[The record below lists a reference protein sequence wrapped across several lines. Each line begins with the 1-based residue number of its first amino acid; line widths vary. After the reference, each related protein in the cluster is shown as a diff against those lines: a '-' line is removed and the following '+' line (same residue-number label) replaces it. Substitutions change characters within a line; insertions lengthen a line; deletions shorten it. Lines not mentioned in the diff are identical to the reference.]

1 MNGNEEFKKAKRR
14 YKVMN
19 LPFII
24 QDHHHFLS
32 MYTKD
37 PDEHTAQ
44 LTTLIVDEISFYKH
58 SVK

>member
-1 MNGNEEFKKAKRR
+1 
-14 YKVMN
+14 MN
-19 LPFII
+19 LTFTI

-37 PDEHTAQ
+37 PDEHTVE
-44 LTTLIVDEISFYKH
+44 LTTLIVDEKSFYKH